1 MEEMSE
7 GKSGTRISTKLA
19 QQANYVK
26 KVVYTP
32 IWTRHGVLFNYNPPS
47 TGTRCSDG
55 TLDKDFKA
63 AGSSILSFQHNLGA
77 VGARAGV
84 RVRARTRARAKA
96 PDVVGEASCQSGAH
110 LLLGFHYCE

>member
-1 MEEMSE
+1 MSE
-7 GKSGTRISTKLA
+7 VKSGCTRISTKLD

-32 IWTRHGVLFNYNPPS
+32 IWTRHGVLFNYNPAS

-63 AGSSILSFQHNLGA
+63 AGSSILSFQHNLGD
-77 VGARAGV
+77 VG
-84 RVRARTRARAKA
+84 VRARARA
-96 PDVVGEASCQSGAH
+96 PDESCQSGAH

>member
-55 TLDKDFKA
+55 TLDKDLKA
-63 AGSSILSFQHNLGA
+63 AGSSILSFQHNL
-77 VGARAGV
+77 
-84 RVRARTRARAKA
+84 
-96 PDVVGEASCQSGAH
+96 
-110 LLLGFHYCE
+110 

>member
-63 AGSSILSFQHNLGA
+63 AAGSSILSFQFTL
-77 VGARAGV
+77 
-84 RVRARTRARAKA
+84 RAKTQDEGRSKLPIRSSPA
-96 PDVVGEASCQSGAH
+96 TGLP
-110 LLLGFHYCE
+110 LLGVIGANFGGNSP